1 MNHQVQTNVIAHR
14 PAIPSRQLSSEHSL
28 AKNTAQRKVLHRV
41 TGRSSAA
48 VDQFDNVNGNDGD
61 DRDDNEM
68 DDIKRAYFPSETNNK
83 MTNNRSTYGAY
94 TNNTLPRGPYLQY
107 KYGER
112 PPTASSAAKSTA
124 AAATKTASPPSLA
137 REAVGDAFSGGR
149 STEYIDNN
157 SKQMQQ
163 IRHIEQLKN
172 EFIHL
177 PRAKILS
184 GGGGG
189 GAGVHASAVINDERI
204 GSEMPILMT
213 RSNDYRCYGSGQLM
227 CRDVNDAVP
236 AGNIA
241 AVQTLGRYRQSQKAA
256 AAAHSAVSNLEYF
269 HAEHRREA
277 HRKEPID
284 SRDSSCGRYHGGH
297 HQTGT
302 HHEQHV
308 RSIIKSKSFGNC
320 LEQFMNANT
329 MGTNANEKRINQY
342 DAEPDIFERKTVLN
356 RIDEGKSRGRFHS
369 TGSSQSSGS
378 SMTSSMNFVT
388 LAEVARHKSHG
399 LSQVEGWALLCQAVQ
414 ALQDLFLSGEFFN
427 YTLWPP
433 LVISFRR
440 EVSPSKRYKRR
451 KFSAVVCVLMRASG
465 GSRRLCNDAISRK

>member
-28 AKNTAQRKVLHRV
+28 AKNTAQRQVFHRA
-41 TGRSSAA
+41 TGRSSAV
-48 VDQFDNVNGNDGD
+48 VDQFDNVNGNDD
-61 DRDDNEM
+61 NDHDDNEM
-68 DDIKRAYFPSETNNK
+68 DDIKRVYFPSETNNK

-112 PPTASSAAKSTA
+112 PPTASSAPKSTA
-124 AAATKTASPPSLA
+124 ATMTKTASPPSLA
-137 REAVGDAFSGGR
+137 REAVGDALCGGR

-189 GAGVHASAVINDERI
+189 GAHPCTVTNDERI
-204 GSEMPILMT
+204 SSQMPILMT
-213 RSNDYRCYGSGQLM
+213 RSNDYRYYGNGQLM
-227 CRDVNDAVP
+227 CRDGDDATP
-236 AGNIA
+236 AGNIG
-241 AVQTLGRYRQSQKAA
+241 AVQTLGRYRQSQKSPAA
-256 AAAHSAVSNLEYF
+256 PHNAVSNMEYF
-269 HAEHRREA
+269 HAEHRRDA
-277 HRKEPID
+277 HRKDPID
-284 SRDSSCGRYHGGH
+284 SRDSLCGRYHGGH
-297 HQTGT
+297 HQGENANGRGA
-302 HHEQHV
+302 HNDQHI

-427 YTLWPP
+427 YTFSPP
-433 LVISFRR
+433 A
-440 EVSPSKRYKRR
+440 RY
-451 KFSAVVCVLMRASG
+451 
-465 GSRRLCNDAISRK
+465 